1 MADSLRASKQGLEIV
16 NRARYKKGWKKQ
28 VTINWRETALVSL
41 ATLKRFWQRIPI
53 ERQAFIGICDAVGVK
68 WEEVV
73 DSSEEQSSEEQEP
86 KLPASPLLA
95 PEFFVERPPIE
106 SIGYETLWKEGSLL
120 RIKALRQMGKTLL
133 LDKILAQLVLRGLRV
148 VNLSFKL
155 AERSHFASLDKFL
168 RWFCT
173 MAARELHLPT
183 QLDNYWEEEEA
194 GSKANCTTY
203 WEEYFLSAAE
213 SPLVLALD
221 DVDLLF
227 PYPEIYEDFFAL
239 LRFWHERAKS
249 RQLWK
254 KLRLVV
260 AHSTE
265 VYIPLNINQ
274 SPFNVGVPIELPE
287 FTTSQV
293 QDLAK
298 FHGLDGGAAQVEQL
312 MAMVGGHPFLLELA
326 FVHLKN
332 HQHMTITELLESA
345 ATEAG
350 IYSHHLRQLW
360 LELREDRELALA
372 FKKVVETTGTV
383 KLEPVQAYRLNRM
396 GLVKLSDNGVE
407 PRCQLYRQYFSTCLG
422 DAQ

>member
-53 ERQAFIGICDAVGVK
+53 ERQAFIGICDAVGVN

-73 DSSEEQSSEEQEP
+73 DNEENQDSQ
-86 KLPASPLLA
+86 LPASPLLA
-95 PEFFVERPPIE
+95 PEFFVERPPLE
-106 SIGYETLWKEGSLL
+106 SICYETLWQEGSLL

-133 LDKILAQLVLRGLRV
+133 LDKILAQLVLRGLRI

-155 AERSHFASLDKFL
+155 AERNHFASLDKFL

-173 MAARELHLPT
+173 MVARELQLPS
-183 QLDNYWEEEEA
+183 QLDDYWEEEEA

-298 FHGLDGGAAQVEQL
+298 LHGLDGGTAQVEQL

-332 HQHMTITELLESA
+332 HPEINITELLGSA

-360 LELREDRELALA
+360 LELRDNKELALA
-372 FKKVVETTGTV
+372 FKKVVNATGTV
-383 KLEPVQAYRLNRM
+383 KLEAIQAYRLNRM
-396 GLVKLSDNGVE
+396 GLVKFSDHQVE
-407 PRCQLYRQYFSTCLG
+407 PRCQLYRQYFGTCLG
-422 DAQ
+422 DVE